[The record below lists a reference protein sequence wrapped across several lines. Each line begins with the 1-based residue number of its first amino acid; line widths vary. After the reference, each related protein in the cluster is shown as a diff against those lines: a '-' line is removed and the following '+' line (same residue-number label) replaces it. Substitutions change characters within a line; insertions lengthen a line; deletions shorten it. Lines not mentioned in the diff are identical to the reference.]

1 MARRTKEEAQE
12 TRSRILDTAERVFSE
27 NGVAHT
33 SLADIALAAGVT
45 RGAIYWHFKNK
56 CELFTA
62 MLDRELLPLDE
73 LIESTIDAREPNP
86 LQRLR
91 DVIVDCICDMV
102 RNPRRRT
109 IIEIILMKW
118 EHTADMQPVIDRKQ
132 QNMRSGI
139 ERLQR
144 GLDNA
149 VAKRQ
154 LPEALDTHLGA
165 CFLHSMIVGTMSD
178 CLALPDTMDILT
190 NGPRVVDGFFDM
202 LRFSPSLL
210 RRPTAQAA
218 TASVT

>member
-210 RRPTAQAA
+210 RRPAAQVA

>member
-12 TRSRILDTAERVFSE
+12 TRNRIIDTAERVFSE

-56 CELFTA
+56 CDVFKA

-73 LIESTIDAREPNP
+73 LLESTLDAREPNP

-91 DVIVDCICDMV
+91 DIIVDCLCDMV

-109 IIEIILMKW
+109 VIEIILMKW

-132 QNMRSGI
+132 INMRSGI

-149 VAKRQ
+149 VAKGQ
-154 LPEALDTHLGA
+154 LPEHLDTHLGA
-165 CFLHSMIVGTMSD
+165 SFLHSLIVGAMSD
-178 CLALPDTMDILT
+178 CLGLPDNMDMLIEA
-190 NGPRVVDGFFDM
+190 PRMVDAYIDM
-202 LRFSPSLL
+202 LRLSPSLL
-210 RRPTAQAA
+210 RRPVTV
-218 TASVT
+218 SVPTSV